1 MSPITTHVL
10 DTRLGQP
17 AAGVSV
23 LLEKLDATGGWQTI
37 ASGVTNADGRIAEL
51 LAPDGL
57 ATGRHRMTFD
67 TGPYFDNEQVEYFYP
82 SVAVE
87 FEITAVDQHYHVPL
101 LLSPFG
107 YSTYR
112 GS

>member
-1 MSPITTHVL
+1 MISTHVL
-10 DTRLGQP
+10 DTSVGRP

-23 LLEKLDATGGWQTI
+23 LLEAIDPFTVLGSAVTDDDGRVGELGPAIGHPGNYRLIFETAAYFG
-37 ASGVTNADGRIAEL
+37 ASGRTC
-51 LAPDGL
+51 
-57 ATGRHRMTFD
+57 
-67 TGPYFDNEQVEYFYP
+67 FYP
-82 SVAVE
+82 QVIVA
-87 FEITAVDQHYHVPL
+87 FTLTDPADRLHVPL

>member
-10 DTRLGQP
+10 DTARGCP
-17 AAGVSV
+17 AEGVPIS
-23 LLEKLDATGGWQTI
+23 LEYQAEGVWSEI
-37 ASGVTNADGRIAEL
+37 AAEVTNADGRIAEL
-51 LAPDGL
+51 LAPGQL
-57 ATGRHRMTFD
+57 RAGVYRMTFD
-67 TGPYFDNEQVEYFYP
+67 TGTYFTNLGIDGFYP
-82 SVAVE
+82 YASIV
-87 FEITAVDQHYHVPL
+87 FSITQPQDHHHIPL